1 MNMIKTEY
9 YKDLTKMNTF
19 GMKVKAR
26 CFMEYDSVA
35 DLVDI
40 EFSELSRPVLHIG
53 GGSNMLFTDDFKGTV
68 LHSKINFIEIIGE
81 CQSAPVAPSQLSP
94 GPSPYPGVGECH
106 FRTNG
111 TSPHNEL
118 PDSESSAT
126 ASATSSI
133 TDRDSHCHFERA
145 ERVEESVKPVLV
157 SVGAGVVFDDFC
169 DWAAKEGL
177 WGVENLSY
185 IPGEVGASAVQNI
198 GAYGVEVK
206 DVIRTVYCYDTVEEE
221 FVKFDVSECGYG
233 YRDSIF
239 KNPEIKG
246 RYVVTHVVFALS
258 REPKP
263 RLDYG
268 HLRDAVMSACSE
280 CQSAPVAPS
289 QLSPGPSPYPGV
301 GECHFRTNGTSPH
314 NELPDS
320 ESSATVSATSSITD
334 RDSHCHFERA
344 ERVEKSFN
352 VALTPSLIRK
362 VIIKIRKEKLPEPSV
377 MGSAGSFFKNPVISQ
392 EHFARIEAAAKA
404 EYGPDYKVPHY
415 VIKTECHEATG
426 GHGFSNHPHGTPD
439 ILNDASTVISSEVEK
454 TVPQQIKVPAAWL
467 IEQCGWKG
475 KRSGGAAV
483 YDKQPLVIVNYT
495 GEAYPEEIIGLE
507 KRIIA
512 SVKAKFGVELHPEVE
527 HI

>member
-1 MNMIKTEY
+1 MIRTEY

-40 EFSELSRPVLHIG
+40 EFEELARPVLHIG
-53 GGSNMLFTDDFKGTV
+53 GGSNLLFTDDFKGTV
-68 LHSKINFIEIIGE
+68 LHSRINFIEILDE
-81 CQSAPVAPSQLSP
+81 SLACHCEERSDVAIS
-94 GPSPYPGVGECH
+94 
-106 FRTNG
+106 T
-111 TSPHNEL
+111 
-118 PDSESSAT
+118 
-126 ASATSSI
+126 
-133 TDRDSHCHFERA
+133 
-145 ERVEESVKPVLV
+145 PVLV

-169 DWAAKEGL
+169 EWAAKEGL

-206 DVIRTVYCYDTVEEE
+206 DVIRKVYCYDTVEEE
-221 FVKFDVSECGYG
+221 FVNFSVEECGYG

-246 RYVVTHVVFALS
+246 RYIVTHVVFALS
-258 REPKP
+258 RTPQP

-268 HLRDAVMSACSE
+268 HLKDAVFAAMNKTAAQAGSDE
-280 CQSAPVAPS
+280 NNVEQPVIAD
-289 QLSPGPSPYPGV
+289 QIG
-301 GECHFRTNGTSPH
+301 N
-314 NELPDS
+314 
-320 ESSATVSATSSITD
+320 
-334 RDSHCHFERA
+334 
-344 ERVEKSFN
+344 
-352 VALTPSLIRK
+352 LTPSLIRR

-377 MGSAGSFFKNPVISQ
+377 KGSAGSFFKNPVVSQ

-404 EYGPDYKVPHY
+404 EHGPDYKVPHY
-415 VIKTECHEATG
+415 VVSDPG
-426 GHGFSNHPHGTPD
+426 
-439 ILNDASTVISSEVEK
+439 TVIPSPLCHCEERSSSCHCEEQGDVAISSPMVK
-454 TVPQQIKVPAAWL
+454 IPAAWM

-483 YDKQPLVIVNYT
+483 WEKQPLVIVNYT
-495 GEAYPEEIIGLE
+495 GEAYPEEIVGLE

-512 SVKAKFGVELHPEVE
+512 SVKAKFGVDLHPEVE
-527 HI
+527 HV

>member
-1 MNMIKTEY
+1 MIKTEY

-40 EFSELSRPVLHIG
+40 EFEELARPVLHIG
-53 GGSNMLFTDDFKGTV
+53 GGSNLLFTDDFKGTV
-68 LHSKINFIEIIGE
+68 LHSKIDFIEVLEG
-81 CQSAPVAPSQLSP
+81 C
-94 GPSPYPGVGECH
+94 
-106 FRTNG
+106 
-111 TSPHNEL
+111 
-118 PDSESSAT
+118 
-126 ASATSSI
+126 
-133 TDRDSHCHFERA
+133 
-145 ERVEESVKPVLV
+145 EEVLV

-169 DWAAKEGL
+169 AWAAKEGL

-206 DVIRTVYCYDTVEEE
+206 DVIRKVYCYDTHEEE
-221 FVKFDVSECGYG
+221 FVNFGVDECGYG

-239 KNPEIKG
+239 KRPEMKG

-263 RLDYG
+263 VLDYG
-268 HLRDAVMSACSE
+268 HLRDAV
-280 CQSAPVAPS
+280 
-289 QLSPGPSPYPGV
+289 
-301 GECHFRTNGTSPH
+301 
-314 NELPDS
+314 
-320 ESSATVSATSSITD
+320 ATS
-334 RDSHCHFERA
+334 A
-344 ERVEKSFN
+344 VQ
-352 VALTPSLIRK
+352 VTPELIRK
-362 VIIKIRKEKLPEPSV
+362 TIIKIRKEKLPEPSV
-377 MGSAGSFFKNPVISQ
+377 KGSAGSFFKNPVVPM
-392 EHFARIEAAAKA
+392 EHFLKIEAAAKA
-404 EYGPDYKVPHY
+404 EHGPDYKVPHY
-415 VIKTECHEATG
+415 DLPEGMVKI
-426 GHGFSNHPHGTPD
+426 
-439 ILNDASTVISSEVEK
+439 
-454 TVPQQIKVPAAWL
+454 PAAWM

-483 YDKQPLVIVNYT
+483 WDKQPLVIVNHT

-512 SVKAKFGVELHPEVE
+512 SVKAKFDIELHPEVE

>member
-1 MNMIKTEY
+1 MIKTEY

-40 EFSELSRPVLHIG
+40 EFEELARPVLHIG
-53 GGSNMLFTDDFKGTV
+53 GGSNLLFTDDFKGTV
-68 LHSKINFIEIIGE
+68 LHSKINFIEILDE
-81 CQSAPVAPSQLSP
+81 CQCA
-94 GPSPYPGVGECH
+94 
-106 FRTNG
+106 NG
-111 TSPHNEL
+111 TSSEDV
-118 PDSESSAT
+118 DSSDSGPEN
-126 ASATSSI
+126 AS
-133 TDRDSHCHFERA
+133 E
-145 ERVEESVKPVLV
+145 VVLV

-206 DVIRTVYCYDTVEEE
+206 DVIRKVYCYDTVEEE
-221 FVKFDVSECGYG
+221 FVNFSVEECGYG

-239 KNPEIKG
+239 KKPEVKG
-246 RYVVTHVVFALS
+246 RYIVSHVVFALS

-268 HLRDAVMSACSE
+268 HLREAVISAFGK
-280 CQSAPVAPS
+280 CQSVPVAPAFAGS
-289 QLSPGPSPYPGV
+289 GTPCPGV
-301 GECHFRTNGTSPH
+301 GKCHLRTDGTSPH
-314 NELPDS
+314 S
-320 ESSATVSATSSITD
+320 ESED
-334 RDSHCHFERA
+334 CHFERSDSGD
-344 ERVEKSFN
+344 EKS
-352 VALTPSLIRK
+352 LTPELIRK

-377 MGSAGSFFKNPVISQ
+377 VGSAGSFFKNPVVSQ

-404 EYGPDYKVPHY
+404 EHGPDYKVPHY
-415 VIKTECHEATG
+415 VL
-426 GHGFSNHPHGTPD
+426 PDGT
-439 ILNDASTVISSEVEK
+439 V
-454 TVPQQIKVPAAWL
+454 KVPAAWM

-483 YDKQPLVIVNYT
+483 WEKQPLVIVNYT

-512 SVKAKFGVELHPEVE
+512 SVKAKFGVDLHPEVE
-527 HI
+527 HIWTP